1 MSNSCAMGWVKGFEP
16 STSRATIWRP
26 NQLGHT
32 HQGANKYYRTSK
44 MCATPFSKLFLK
56 RFSERF
62 LQPLVR
68 KTSLQPGIW
77 DTAPMRP
84 LPLCC
89 TRGIAQ
95 LRRRPSKAR
104 TGTLA
109 HTVMARQPGFRA
121 PGFRSAR
128 MHSDDSGVSTIWRR
142 NATIPLPPQNHD
154 RWTLFLAAKNRT

>member
-1 MSNSCAMGWVKGFEP
+1 
-16 STSRATIWRP
+16 
-26 NQLGHT
+26 
-32 HQGANKYYRTSK
+32 
-44 MCATPFSKLFLK
+44 
-56 RFSERF
+56 
-62 LQPLVR
+62 
-68 KTSLQPGIW
+68 
-77 DTAPMRP
+77 MRP

-142 NATIPLPPQNHD
+142 NATIPPPPQNRD
-154 RWTLFLAAKNRT
+154 QWTLFLAAKNRTQPHGNTDIHRNRASYRIRPIQPKLGTISIYANRLQVFVQMHYDSHTVNHPAPTVRVTI

>member
-1 MSNSCAMGWVKGFEP
+1 
-16 STSRATIWRP
+16 
-26 NQLGHT
+26 
-32 HQGANKYYRTSK
+32 
-44 MCATPFSKLFLK
+44 
-56 RFSERF
+56 
-62 LQPLVR
+62 
-68 KTSLQPGIW
+68 
-77 DTAPMRP
+77 MRP

-109 HTVMARQPGFRA
+109 HTAMARQPGFRA

-142 NATIPLPPQNHD
+142 NATIPPRRKTVIDGPSFLQPRVEHSPMGTQIYIGTELPIAFG
-154 RWTLFLAAKNRT
+154 LFSRSWGPYRYTQIDCRFLCRCTTIHIPLTIQHLPFGLQYDHSH